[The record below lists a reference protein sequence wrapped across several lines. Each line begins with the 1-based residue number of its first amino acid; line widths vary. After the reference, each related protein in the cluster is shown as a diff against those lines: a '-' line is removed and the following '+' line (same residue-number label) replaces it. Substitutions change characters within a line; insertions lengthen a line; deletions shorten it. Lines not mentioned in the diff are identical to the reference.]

1 VKSTKH
7 KKVALAFVL
16 VFTLIMLAAPAFAQV
31 ENATEEVPPPV
42 EYGAIQ
48 AVYALGIAT
57 PMGFFI
63 AFITC
68 LAGYAGKTKPEEFK
82 VENLIYTALISIVI
96 GFITTYAGL
105 TGLNAATAIAWL
117 ANGYITWY
125 IWKISRIAA
134 NRLTKKYIQP
144 ATGPP
149 QAATA

>member
-7 KKVALAFVL
+7 KRAALALVL
-16 VFTLIMLAAPAFAQV
+16 ALTLAIFAAPAFAQAETV
-31 ENATEEVPPPV
+31 TDEVPPPI

-63 AFITC
+63 AFLTC
-68 LAGYAGKTKPEEFK
+68 MAGYASKMSPEKFK

-134 NRLTKKYIQP
+134 KTLTKKGIFTQP
-144 ATGPP
+144 QIGPP
-149 QAATA
+149 TA

>member
-7 KKVALAFVL
+7 KKSAFALVL
-16 VFTLIMLAAPAFAQV
+16 VFALVTFAAPAYAQA
-31 ENATEEVPPPV
+31 ENVTEEVPPSV
-42 EYGAIQ
+42 TYGAIQ
-48 AVYALGIAT
+48 AAYALGIAT

-68 LAGYAGKTKPEEFK
+68 LAGYASKTKPEEFK
-82 VENLIYTALISIVI
+82 VENLIYTALISILI
-96 GFITTYAGL
+96 GFMTTYASL

-144 ATGPP
+144 ATR
-149 QAATA
+149 AIMR